1 MTANFLAFGAQYF
14 RSPTPL
20 PESWESDI
28 RHIKEIGFNTIKIWA
43 QWRTNNP
50 RENIYDFSDI
60 KALMNIAQENGLK
73 VIINIILDVAPVW
86 FYKKYPESVMR
97 MANGSLLLPQ
107 PTEYRQAGGAPG
119 PCYHH
124 DGANSVKREFVEKI
138 AKEFCDHPALLLWDL
153 WNEPELTCGIARE
166 ADEATMVCY
175 CEASEE
181 KFKQWL
187 QKKYGTIEVLN
198 QTWHRNYNDFEE
210 VELPRNPR
218 TFRDM
223 IDWRRFFS
231 DTLADDLQLR
241 VEAVKK
247 YDTVHPV
254 MVHTVPPPYFNM
266 INACTDDYKM
276 AKLCDLFGNSIASQ
290 PFPAVL
296 NMSSANGK
304 QVMNAEIHAVA
315 GETFNRS
322 GMASYTDFKRHI
334 YTPFSK
340 GIKGFLFWQYRPEIL
355 GRESPAW
362 GLTDL
367 EGKDTDYVTYAK
379 RINSTLQKRKE
390 ISAVCQP
397 PKRKIAIIKDSDN
410 EIFCWCATT
419 SIEKYSKTLS
429 GSFQM
434 FYDLNYNVD
443 ILTVDQILENGL
455 DSYQLVYY
463 PLPYYMRDETAVL
476 LEQFVKNGG
485 TLISEAFFG
494 GYSDKRGL
502 HSLVLPGFGF
512 ERVFGARECQA
523 AAASK
528 FLAAYG
534 KSWTE
539 ELTDLNIAELMD
551 ENGAS
556 AAGYYFYE
564 AFEPQEHA
572 EVLARYRDGKP
583 AIIHNT
589 YGKGHAIIIGSL
601 FGHGY
606 EATGNKNNLALLQR
620 MIDLASIER
629 EIFTD
634 IDGVRADLL
643 LAPGGLM
650 IAVNNHSDYEGG
662 VSVSFHCE
670 RKIASCRF
678 AEDDTELPFIQ
689 KGNRATISYP
699 AKPLDIDLIICEYI
713 E

>member
-1 MTANFLAFGAQYF
+1 MTDNVLAFGAQYF
-14 RSPTPL
+14 RAPTPL
-20 PESWESDI
+20 PESWDSDI
-28 RHIKEIGFNTIKIWA
+28 RHMKEDNFNTLKIWA

-50 RENIYDFSDI
+50 KEGVYDFSDI
-60 KALMNIAQENGLK
+60 KAILDIAQKYNMK
-73 VIINIILDVAPVW
+73 VIINIILDVAPAW
-86 FYKKYPESVMR
+86 FYKKYPESIMK
-97 MANGSLLLPQ
+97 MANGNLLYPQ
-107 PTEYRQAGGAPG
+107 ATEYRQIGGAPG

-124 DGANSVKREFVEKI
+124 DAANAVKREFVEKI
-138 AKEFCDHPALLLWDL
+138 SEEFHNHPALLLWDL

-175 CEASEE
+175 CEASER
-181 KFKQWL
+181 KFKLWL
-187 QKKYGTIEVLN
+187 QKKYGSIEVLN
-198 QTWHRNYNDFEE
+198 QTWHRNYNDFDE

-223 IDWRRFFS
+223 IDWRNFFS
-231 DTLADDLQLR
+231 DTLAEDLKLR
-241 VEAVKK
+241 ADAVKK
-247 YDTVHPV
+247 YDTIHPV

-322 GMASYTDFKRHI
+322 SMVTYSDFKRHI

-362 GLTDL
+362 GLSDL
-367 EGKDTDYVTYAK
+367 EGNDTDYVTYAR
-379 RINSTLQKRKE
+379 RINDTLQKHLN
-390 ISAVCQP
+390 ITAVCQP
-397 PKRKIAIIKDSDN
+397 PKRKIAIIKDGDN

-419 SIEKYSKTLS
+419 SIDKYSKTLF
-429 GSFQM
+429 GAFQM

-443 ILTVDQILENGL
+443 ILTIDQILENGL
-455 DSYQLVYY
+455 DDYQLVYY
-463 PLPYYMRDETAVL
+463 PLPYYMRDETAAL

-502 HSLVLPGFGF
+502 HSLVIPGFGF
-512 ERVFGARECQA
+512 EQIFGAKECQS

-534 KSWTE
+534 KNWTE
-539 ELTDLNIAELMD
+539 ELANRNIAELVD
-551 ENGAS
+551 KDGNS

-564 AFEPQEHA
+564 AFEPKQDA
-572 EVLARYRDGKP
+572 EILACYRNGKP
-583 AIIHNT
+583 AIVHHA
-589 YGKGHAIIIGSL
+589 YGNGHAIIIGSL

-606 EATGNKNNLALLQR
+606 EATGNQYNLVLLQK
-620 MIDLASIER
+620 MIDYAGVKK
-629 EIFTD
+629 EISSD
-634 IDGVRADLL
+634 IQGVRADLL
-643 LAPGGLM
+643 LSAAGCL
-650 IAVNNHSDYEGG
+650 IVVNNHSDYEGI
-662 VSVSFHCE
+662 VTVSFCCDHE
-670 RKIASCRF
+670 ILSCRF
-678 AEDDTELPFIQ
+678 AEDDSDIPFVQ
-689 KGNRATISYP
+689 KENQVTITYP
-699 AKPLDIDLIICEYI
+699 VKQHDIDFMICEYK
-713 E
+713 